1 MGLTDPDSYVNG
13 EYLFYMM
20 GAVNMWKY
28 GKEIWCNK
36 QGRYITIVA
45 DMSSVS
51 GAYKISICNIGVFGV
66 EYKRT
71 NAVPAE
77 VEVNYRDT

>member
-1 MGLTDPDSYVNG
+1 
-13 EYLFYMM
+13 
-20 GAVNMWKY
+20 MWKY